1 MLDTCNLL
9 LLCYSGE
16 GKSFLFSPW
25 RSVFGVDG
33 VMERPDKGCFPLI
46 GLEMKGVVLLDEW
59 RFDESILSLPV
70 QLLWLEGKPVPLP
83 QPQNTG
89 DIGHKLYN
97 GSAPIFI
104 TTKMQYLEKLVR
116 EAGAAEAADESSVIA
131 RVACTHSM
139 RGLRW

>member
-1 MLDTCNLL
+1 MMISTRAGCWSAIVLPRR
-9 LLCYSGE
+9 
-16 GKSFLFSPW
+16 SPNDSCRRVW
-25 RSVFGVDG
+25 
-33 VMERPDKGCFPLI
+33 
-46 GLEMKGVVLLDEW
+46 VVLLDEW
-59 RFDESILSLPV
+59 LFDESILSLPV

-89 DIGHKLYN
+89 AIGHKLYN

-131 RVACTHSM
+131 
-139 RGLRW
+139 